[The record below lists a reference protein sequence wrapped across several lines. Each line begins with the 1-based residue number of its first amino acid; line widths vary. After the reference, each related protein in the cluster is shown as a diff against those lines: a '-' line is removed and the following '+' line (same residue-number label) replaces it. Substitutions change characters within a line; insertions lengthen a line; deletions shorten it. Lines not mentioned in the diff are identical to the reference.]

1 MDNIRHSVD
10 GTRLIV
16 FPEGHIDS
24 ANAQDFEETINE
36 LRSRG
41 SYDEIELNCGQLQ
54 YISSAGLR
62 VLLATKKEL
71 GNGEVRVRNVPPTI
85 KDILNVTRLAQFVV
99 IE

>member
-1 MDNIRHSVD
+1 MNYEVTKE
-10 GTRLIV
+10 GLVVRL
-16 FPEGHIDS
+16 EGRVSS
-24 ANAQDFEETINE
+24 ANATAFEEE
-36 LRSRG
+36 LLSLAAEHP
-41 SYDEIELNCGQLQ
+41 DLVVELDATGLE

>member
-1 MDNIRHSVD
+1 MSKFNISTD
-10 GTRLIV
+10 GSTLTV
-16 FPEGHIDS
+16 APVGKIDS
-24 ANAQDFEETINE
+24 YNAPTFHDAVMKELPGKTSAVFDF
-36 LRSRG
+36 SRL
-41 SYDEIELNCGQLQ
+41 E